1 MTKEQKRD
9 IAVFRFGVIHDFSG
23 PYRLDHGEQERL
35 LQEKCGR
42 KWHIP
47 HSART
52 HISRSTILRWVRR
65 YRESGNRLE
74 SLEPKD
80 RSDQGRSRALD
91 EETALVLI
99 RFRREMPD
107 RTVPDLI
114 REMKQRG
121 VIEASSDL
129 PLSTVYRF
137 FHQQDLMAPTGSSPK
152 DRRKFEAELPND
164 IWQSDVMHGP
174 SLLVSGRKRKTY
186 LIAFIDDHSRLIPHA
201 EFYPS
206 ENLAAFL
213 NAFEQALL
221 KRGLPRKLYV
231 DNGSAFRA
239 RQLEHTAAS
248 LGVALI
254 HARPYKPQGKGKIE
268 RFFRTLRTGF
278 LTGFT
283 GTSLD
288 AINEALQ
295 GWISKIYH
303 PRVHSGTGQSPFAR
317 FTSKMECLRSAPED
331 LRDHFRRVVRRRV
344 NRDRSVVVEKRLFEA
359 PVALIGKTVEILFH
373 EESRETVEVRWNQK
387 SYGMLRQVDLHVNCR
402 VRRDRNARIEL
413 AGPQTD
419 GSASPESGRLWEE

>member
-114 REMKQRG
+114 REMKRRG

-137 FHQQDLMAPTGSSPK
+137 FHQQDLMAPKGSSPK

-278 LTGFT
+278 LSGFT